1 VTPGQALALL
11 FIVGLPLIIW
21 CQHLIEQEKK
31 TAASYLPLLPVLP
44 PPPRIEDPTAPPVTY
59 EDRAK
64 WLPTHIRRDIERELA
79 RR

>member
-11 FIVGLPLIIW
+11 FIVGLVVIMWCNRLID
-21 CQHLIEQEKK
+21 QEKK
-31 TAASYLPLLPVLP
+31 TAASYLPLLPDLP